1 MVSQKKIKVLSLF
14 TGGGGLDI
22 GFHQAGF
29 DAVACVEITPAF
41 CETLRLNKP
50 KYFPPDCQI
59 INRDILDVRCEDIQA
74 DSCDFIIGGPP
85 CQSFSAAGRRAG
97 GVTGVNDK
105 RGSLFEHYCRMISHF
120 QPKGF
125 LFENV
130 RGILSANKRNDW
142 NQILARFS
150 DLGYE
155 IAFRVLDAAD
165 YGAPQHRERLIMVG
179 TRIGNHFLF
188 PRPTH
193 GPDSEFKVPHMTSG
207 EAVADLQ
214 DPAEGIHNYNG
225 KYGAR
230 LKEVPPGMNYH
241 FFTKELGYPNPVFAW
256 RSRFSDFLYKADPNK
271 SVKTIVAKLGAY
283 SGPFHWKNRKFTVEE
298 FKRLFTFPD
307 DYQLAGGKNIALQ
320 QLGNSVVPAFAKQL
334 ALAVAKQI
342 FGQDNSVQ
350 LLSSET
356 KLSFDG
362 RKGEKARATRQKR
375 IIRQN
380 ADDLP
385 LFARASP
392 RIETPAIKNKRDYFC
407 AYPDWK
413 TRLLNGASLQSGA
426 ARFRVL
432 ENRKN
437 GATVL
442 RVARLSGQ
450 KTSTHPLLEYTLRF
464 HHPIGDGLEKIT
476 CKLYSEHEEDIVA
489 AWDAIE
495 DCLNQNTN
503 YVSLMDVFGHFT
515 EPHPIFD
522 LAFKMQSSK
531 PGFLLKFAEFFSD
544 YGRLAR
550 DYPVSVLKSFWEGE
564 NEFNLVEAAKWLRS
578 LRFDVRVYETN
589 PNIRL
594 GYFRCSYPFTVH
606 VDKQVSVSWVDRLNG
621 NPIRRNLKRCAK
633 SYEEKI
639 CG

>member
-1 MVSQKKIKVLSLF
+1 VKC
-14 TGGGGLDI
+14 D
-22 GFHQAGF
+22 
-29 DAVACVEITPAF
+29 
-41 CETLRLNKP
+41 
-50 KYFPPDCQI
+50 
-59 INRDILDVRCEDIQA
+59 DIQA
-74 DSCDFIIGGPP
+74 VSCDFIIGGPP
-85 CQSFSAAGRRAG
+85 CQSFSPAGRRAG
-97 GVTGVNDK
+97 GVSGVTDK
-105 RGSLFEHYCRMISHF
+105 SGTLFEHYCRMISHF

-142 NQILARFS
+142 SEILGRFS

-155 IAFRVLDAAD
+155 IAFRILDAAD

-179 TRIGNHFLF
+179 TRVGQHFLF

-193 GPDSEFKVPHMTSG
+193 GQDSALKTPHVTCG

-214 DPAEGIHNYNG
+214 DPDEKIHDYNG
-225 KYGAR
+225 KYGAW

-271 SVKTIVAKLGAY
+271 PVKTIVARLGAY

-334 ALAVAKQI
+334 ALAVAKQV
-342 FGQDNSVQ
+342 FGRENPVQ
-350 LLSSET
+350 LLSPET

-375 IIRQN
+375 IVRQN

-385 LFARASP
+385 LFARSSP
-392 RIETPAIKNKRDYFC
+392 PKPISHVSNRRDYFC
-407 AYPDWK
+407 TYPNWK
-413 TRLLNGASLQSGA
+413 TRVVVIQPDTAQ
-426 ARFRVL
+426 FKVV

-437 GATVL
+437 GSSVL
-442 RVARLSGQ
+442 QVSRMFQQ
-450 KTSTHPLLEYTLRF
+450 KADKHPLLECTLNF

-476 CKLYSEHEEDIVA
+476 CKLYSQQEEDIVA

-495 DCLNQNTN
+495 DCLNRNTN
-503 YVSLMDVFGHFT
+503 YISLMDVFGHFT

-522 LAFKMQSSK
+522 FKLKVQSSK
-531 PGFLLKFAEFFSD
+531 PGFLLKFAEYFSD
-544 YGRLAR
+544 YERLAI
-550 DYPVSVLKSFWEGE
+550 DHPAALLKSFWSGTR
-564 NEFNLVEAAKWLRS
+564 EFNLFEVAKWLRS
-578 LRFDVRVYETN
+578 LRFDVRVFETN
-589 PNIRL
+589 ANIRP
-594 GYFRCSYPFTVH
+594 GYFRCCYPFTIH
-606 VDKQVSVSWVDRLNG
+606 VDKQVSVSWVDRPNG
-621 NPIRRNLKRCAK
+621 NPVQRNLVSNFKG
-633 SYEEKI
+633 YEEKI

>member
-1 MVSQKKIKVLSLF
+1 MSQKKIKILSLF

-29 DAVACVEITPAF
+29 DAFACVEITPTF

-50 KYFPPDCQI
+50 NFYPLNCQI
-59 INRDILDVRCEDIQA
+59 INRDIRDVKCEDIQNG
-74 DSCDFIIGGPP
+74 SCDFIIGGPP

-97 GVTGVNDK
+97 GVTGVNDQ

-193 GPDSEFKVPHMTSG
+193 GSDSEFKTPHLTCG

-214 DPAEGIHNYNG
+214 APAEAVHDYNG

-271 SVKTIVAKLGAY
+271 TVKTIVSRLGAY
-283 SGPFHWKNRKFTVEE
+283 SGPFHWKNRKFTVDE

-307 DYQLAGGKNIALQ
+307 DYQLAGGKNIVLQ
-320 QLGNSVVPAFAKQL
+320 QLGNSVVPSFAKQL
-334 ALAVAKQI
+334 ALAVAKQV
-342 FGQDNSVQ
+342 FGQNNSVQ
-350 LLSSET
+350 LLAPET

-362 RKGEKARATRQKR
+362 RKGEKARATRKKRMVQKS
-375 IIRQN
+375 
-380 ADDLP
+380 ATDLP
-385 LFARASP
+385 LFAGLLP
-392 RIETPAIKNKRDYFC
+392 RIKTPAVQDKREYFC

-413 TRLLNGASLQSGA
+413 TRLVNGASLRLDA
-426 ARFRVL
+426 ARFKVM

-442 RVARLSGQ
+442 KVARLSGRNVS
-450 KTSTHPLLEYTLRF
+450 KNPLLEYALSF

-476 CKLYSEHEEDIVA
+476 CKLYSEQEADIVA

-495 DCLNQNTN
+495 DCLNRNTN
-503 YVSLMDVFGHFT
+503 YISLMDVFGHFT

-522 LAFKMQSSK
+522 LGLKLQAEN
-531 PGFLLKFAEFFSD
+531 PGFLLKFVEFFSD
-544 YGRLAR
+544 YQRLAR
-550 DYPVSVLKSFWEGE
+550 DYPASLLESFWDGE
-564 NEFNLVEAAKWLRS
+564 KEFNFVEAAKWLRS

-589 PNIRL
+589 PNIRI

-606 VDKQVSVSWVDRLNG
+606 VDKQVSVSWVERLNG
-621 NPIRRNLKRCAK
+621 NPIRRNLNHYGK